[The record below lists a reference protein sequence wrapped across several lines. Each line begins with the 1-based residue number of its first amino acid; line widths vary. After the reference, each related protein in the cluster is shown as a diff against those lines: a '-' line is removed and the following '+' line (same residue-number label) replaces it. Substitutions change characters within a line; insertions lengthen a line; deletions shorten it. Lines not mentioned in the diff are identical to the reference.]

1 MSEHLLHLPDRSP
14 SFEQMGC
21 ERVAE
26 GVGADAFFD
35 SGIPRSL
42 FEDGEDHDAREVAPA
57 VVQEESILAGT
68 GFGAFVEVAVDA
80 FAGRGADGHEPLFV
94 AFSDD
99 ADVALAEEEILD
111 FQGYELRDAQS
122 AGVEEFE
129 HGAVAQT
136 LDGGGVDGGD
146 DAVDLVGRE
155 DVGELA
161 SEFGGQDELR
171 GRIFDLVGDHQE
183 VEEALDAAQRTGLRG
198 LLASAVE
205 KPGHVSFDH
214 LWFDLLRGD
223 VPHAED
229 EVCEGSQVAHVG
241 LDGVLCETFFEF
253 DVGAVATCRSL
264 PFFRIFG
271 HSGRRI
277 IGEIS

>member
-1 MSEHLLHLPDRSP
+1 MLLDRAAQVLAVEVGVDFGREDALVSEHLLHLPDRSP

-42 FEDGEDHDAREVAPA
+42 FEDGEDHDAREAAPA

-80 FAGRGADGHEPLFV
+80 FAGRGADGYEPLFV

-129 HGAVAQT
+129 HGAVAQP
-136 LDGGGVDGGD
+136 LDGGGIDGGD

-161 SEFGGQDELR
+161 SEFGGQDEIIRKLKKLLTPLNAR
-171 GRIFDLVGDHQE
+171 ACE
-183 VEEALDAAQRTGLRG
+183 VFSRPRSKSQAMYR
-198 LLASAVE
+198 SII
-205 KPGHVSFDH
+205 
-214 LWFDLLRGD
+214 
-223 VPHAED
+223 
-229 EVCEGSQVAHVG
+229 CGS
-241 LDGVLCETFFEF
+241 TFCGGTSHMRRMKCAK
-253 DVGAVATCRSL
+253 DRRS
-264 PFFRIFG
+264 RM
-271 HSGRRI
+271 
-277 IGEIS
+277 